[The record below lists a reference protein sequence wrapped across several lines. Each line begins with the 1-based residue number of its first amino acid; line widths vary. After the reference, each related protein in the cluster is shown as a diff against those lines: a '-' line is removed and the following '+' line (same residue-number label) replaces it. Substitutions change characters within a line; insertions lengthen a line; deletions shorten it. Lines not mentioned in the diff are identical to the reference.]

1 MIGYSKEADMDYKT
15 LLVQA
20 EADEDGRSR
29 VELALALALRL
40 DAKLV
45 GVAARELIPLMTAPG
60 ASPGIG
66 SLFAAEEE
74 DIRSGLDAAERQFRA
89 LAAATH
95 ARIDWRSRIADPAE
109 MLAREART
117 ADLVVVGR
125 RPERVDVGWS
135 RHADPGDLLMRAGKP
150 ILVVPPGLSSLNADH
165 IVIAWKDSL
174 EARRAVA
181 DAMPFL
187 TRAVSVL
194 VLEVCDD
201 ESEQERVAAI
211 VREVAAYLIGHGVTA
226 TGEARLLREATVS
239 AELLLAAEQL
249 RAELVVAGG
258 YAHSRL
264 QEWVFG
270 GLTKTLLGHFPK
282 CCLLSR

>member
-1 MIGYSKEADMDYKT
+1 MDYKT
-15 LLVQA
+15 LIVQV
-20 EADEDGRSR
+20 EADEDGKSR
-29 VELALALALRL
+29 VELALALAILFGATL
-40 DAKLV
+40 A
-45 GVAARELIPLMTAPG
+45 GVAARDLIPLMILPGSVPG
-60 ASPGIG
+60 AGA
-66 SLFAAEEE
+66 LLAAEEKQ
-74 DIRSGLDAAERQFRA
+74 IRAGLDAAERQFRA
-89 LAAATH
+89 LAATTK
-95 ARIDWRSRIADPAE
+95 ARIAWRSMIADPAKT
-109 MLAREART
+109 LAREART

-125 RPERVDVGWS
+125 RPEGASDSWS
-135 RHADPGDLLMRAGKP
+135 IQADPGDVLMQAGRP
-150 ILVVPPGLSSLNADH
+150 ILVVPPGLSSLNAAH

-187 TRAVSVL
+187 TRAVDVL
-194 VLEVCDD
+194 VLEICDD
-201 ESEQERVAAI
+201 EREQERAAPI
-211 VREVAAYLIGHGVTA
+211 VRDVAAYLIAHGVTA
-226 TGEARLLREATVS
+226 TGEARLLREATVA

-249 RAELVVAGG
+249 RAELVVAGA

>member
-1 MIGYSKEADMDYKT
+1 MDYKT
-15 LLVQA
+15 LVVQA
-20 EADEDGRSR
+20 EADDDGRSR
-29 VELALALALRL
+29 VQLALALAIRF
-40 DAKLV
+40 DATLV
-45 GVAARELIPLMTAPG
+45 GTAARALLPLMILPG
-60 ASPGIG
+60 GSPGTG
-66 SLFAAEEE
+66 TLLAAEEG
-74 DIRSGLDAAERQFRA
+74 DIRAGLDAAERQFRA

-95 ARIDWRSRIADPAE
+95 ARIGWRSKITDPAD
-109 MLAREART
+109 MLALEART

-125 RPERVDVGWS
+125 RPERDDAGWS
-135 RHADPGDLLMRAGKP
+135 RHADPGAVLMRAGRP
-150 ILVVPPGLSSLNADH
+150 ILVVPPGVSSLNTDH

-174 EARRAVA
+174 EARRAVV

-187 TRAVSVL
+187 TRAASVL
-194 VLEVCDD
+194 VLQVCHD
-201 ESEQERVAAI
+201 EGERERAAAI
-211 VREVAAYLIGHGVTA
+211 VPAVAAYLITHGVAA

-239 AELLLAAEQL
+239 AELLLAMEQR

>member
-1 MIGYSKEADMDYKT
+1 MDYKT
-15 LLVQA
+15 LVVQV
-20 EADEDGRSR
+20 EADDGEGSR
-29 VELALALALRL
+29 VGLALALAVRF
-40 DAKLV
+40 DATLV
-45 GVAARELIPLMTAPG
+45 GVAARDLIPLMMMPG
-60 ASPGIG
+60 TSPGIG
-66 SLFAAEEE
+66 TLLAAEERE
-74 DIRSGLDAAERQFRA
+74 IREGLDVAERQFRA
-89 LAAATH
+89 LAAATK
-95 ARIDWRSRIADPAE
+95 ARIAWRSMVADPAE

-117 ADLVVVGR
+117 ADLIVVGR
-125 RPERVDVGWS
+125 RPERVGASSS
-135 RHADPGDLLMRAGKP
+135 RHADPGDVLMQAGRP
-150 ILVVPPGLSSLNADH
+150 ILIVPPGVSSLQTDH

-174 EARRAVA
+174 EARRAVT

-194 VLEVCDD
+194 VVEVCDD
-201 ESEQERVAAI
+201 ESEQDRAAAV
-211 VREVAAYLIGHGVTA
+211 VRDVAAYLVGHGIKA

-270 GLTKTLLGHFPK
+270 GLTRTLLGHFPK